1 MNDFVNSGIPAI
13 HEQLVQ
19 KCKDISFTMPSDLFT
34 GSLLKTLITSKP
46 NSKILEIGTGIG
58 LSLSWMIE
66 GMDDSSELWTIDND
80 EKLISIAREFF
91 AHDKRVNII
100 CGDGSQWINT
110 YQGDKFDLIFADAW
124 PGKYSDL
131 EQTLALLLPG
141 GIYVIDDMAV
151 HPNWPKGHEDKVIEL
166 INTLE
171 KRKDLQLTKMNW
183 STGIIVAVKK
193 S

>member
-13 HEQLVQ
+13 HKQLMK
-19 KCKDISFTMPSDLFT
+19 KCADIGFTMPSDLFT
-34 GSLLKTLITSKP
+34 GSLLKTLIASKP

-91 AHDKRVNII
+91 GRDKRVNII
-100 CGDGSQWINT
+100 CADGSQWINT

-124 PGKYSDL
+124 PGKYADL

-151 HPNWPKGHEDKVIEL
+151 QPNWPKGHEGKVIEL

-171 KRKDLQLTKMNW
+171 KRKDLQITKMNW
-183 STGIIVAVKK
+183 STGIIVAVKR

>member
-1 MNDFVNSGIPAI
+1 MNDVVNSGIPAI
-13 HEQLVQ
+13 HKQLVK
-19 KCKDISFTMPSDLFT
+19 KCEDIGFTRPSDLFT

-91 AHDKRVNII
+91 GGDKRVNIL
-100 CGDGSQWINT
+100 CEDGSQWINT

-124 PGKYSDL
+124 PGKYVDL

-141 GIYVIDDMAV
+141 GIYVIDDMDV
-151 HPNWPKGHEDKVIEL
+151 QPNWPKGHEEKAIEL

-183 STGIIVAVKK
+183 STGIIVAVKR